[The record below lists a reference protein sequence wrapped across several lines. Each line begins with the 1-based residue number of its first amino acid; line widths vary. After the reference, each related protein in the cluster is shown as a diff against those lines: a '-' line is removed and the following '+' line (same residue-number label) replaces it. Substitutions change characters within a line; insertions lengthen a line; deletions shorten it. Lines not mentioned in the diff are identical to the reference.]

1 MMNDNSSTIETAD
14 QIVKSSFNNAV
25 YKNIRI
31 NNLWE
36 LCNKYSRNGELE
48 KWKWVL
54 DVIWR
59 ELSAPAKKKNK
70 QLYFE
75 EITRLNI
82 NIAKYRTDKTMLYN
96 SLNEKDIYLRIL
108 EDDLGLGIKW
118 YEEQYDD
125 F

>member
-1 MMNDNSSTIETAD
+1 MQPDEND

-25 YKNIRI
+25 YKNIRM
-31 NNLWE
+31 NNNWE
-36 LCNKYSRNGELE
+36 LCNRYSRTGELE

-59 ELSAPAKKKNK
+59 ELSAPAKKKNEK
-70 QLYFE
+70 VYFN
-75 EITRLNI
+75 EIKRLNE
-82 NIAKYRTDKTMLYN
+82 NIGKSGKDKILLYN
-96 SLNEKDIYLRIL
+96 ALNEKDIYLRIL

-118 YEEQYDD
+118 QEMEYDD